1 MTAPVAEPV
10 ARVLQRLP
18 AARPVKSGEWRDR
31 CPVHQGTSTTS
42 LKLTA
47 GHDGRALLHCFAGC
61 PLETILTHLELT
73 VADLFAGVGAM
84 EESHTWQTPNGDSEP
99 RGRIVA
105 TYDYRDAVRRLRFQT
120 VRFAPKDFRQRQ
132 PDDTGAGSGA

>member
-99 RGRIVA
+99 RSGSSRPTTIA
-105 TYDYRDAVRRLRFQT
+105 TWSAASASRRYGSHRRT
-120 VRFAPKDFRQRQ
+120 SASASPMIR
-132 PDDTGAGSGA
+132 GAGSGA